1 MLQCSMLKS
10 PDRPHRAANMKRVI
24 FNQKG
29 GVGKSTIAVNLA
41 AIAAYQG
48 KRTLLIDIDPQC
60 NSSRY
65 VLGEAL
71 AEMAPTMGAYFE
83 QMLAFTVFP
92 KAAGYYVHPT
102 PFENLAIM
110 VAHPEI
116 GDLQSKLESRHKIY
130 KLRDT
135 LNELAKDYDEIFVDT
150 PPAYNFFTQSA
161 LIAADRCL
169 IPFDCDDFSRQ
180 ALYTLVN
187 NVAEI
192 KADHN
197 PGLEIEGIVVNQ
209 FQPRARLPQRLVD
222 ELKAEGLPVFD
233 NKLSSSVRIRES
245 HDRNLP
251 MIHLDARHKLTGEFL
266 ALFKE
271 LQTTKKKSRA
281 VKAA

>member
-1 MLQCSMLKS
+1 
-10 PDRPHRAANMKRVI
+10 MKRVI

-41 AIAAYQG
+41 AIAAHQG

-65 VLGEAL
+65 VLGA
-71 AEMAPTMGAYFE
+71 ATADVAPTLGAYFE
-83 QMLAFTVFP
+83 QMLSFSMFA
-92 KAAGYYVHPT
+92 KEASHYVHAT
-102 PFENLAIM
+102 PFENLSIM
-110 VAHPEI
+110 VAHPEL

-135 LNELAKDYDEIFVDT
+135 LKELSQQYDEIFVDT

-161 LIAADRCL
+161 LIAADTCL

-187 NVAEI
+187 NVKEI

-197 PGLEIEGIVVNQ
+197 ANLTIEGIVVNQ
-209 FQPRARLPQRLVD
+209 FQPRALLPQRLVD
-222 ELKAEGLPVFD
+222 ELKEEGLPVLE
-233 NKLSSSVRIRES
+233 NKLSSSIRIRES
-245 HDRNLP
+245 HERNLP
-251 MIHLDARHKLTGEFL
+251 MIHLDRSHKLSQEFL
-266 ALFKE
+266 ALYGE
-271 LQTTKKKSRA
+271 LQ
-281 VKAA
+281 AA

>member
-1 MLQCSMLKS
+1 
-10 PDRPHRAANMKRVI
+10 MKRVI

-41 AIAAYQG
+41 AIAASTG
-48 KRTLLIDIDPQC
+48 KKTLLIDIDPQC

-65 VLGEAL
+65 LLGDA
-71 AEMAPTMGAYFE
+71 ANDVTPTMGAYFE

-92 KAAGYYVHPT
+92 KPAMQYVHAT
-102 PFENLAIM
+102 PFDNLSVM
-110 VAHPEI
+110 VSHPEL

-135 LNELAKDYDEIFVDT
+135 LAELEKDFDEIYVDT

-180 ALYTLVN
+180 ALYTLMN

-197 PGLEIEGIVVNQ
+197 PGLEVEGIVVNQ
-209 FQPRARLPQRLVD
+209 FQSRALLPQRLVD
-222 ELKAEGLPVFD
+222 ELLAEGLPVLD
-233 NKLSSSVRIRES
+233 NKLSSSIRIRES

-251 MIHLDARHKLTGEFL
+251 MIHLDARHKLTHEMV
-266 ALFKE
+266 ALYEE
-271 LQTTKKKSRA
+271 LQ
-281 VKAA
+281 AA